1 LIITYPSI
9 KPRDD
14 ATSGLLALDSH
25 PSARWTLSGI
35 IKRLSTSSRFG
46 KGIEDAG
53 KGINR
58 YKYSTKEANMK
69 RFPSPKWLIP
79 LIILAVVIAA
89 APACKGKRGAEAL
102 DELTGEIDIERSIS
116 QEEAHY
122 DQAKPAAKSKAEGL
136 GAGYDDRTALP
147 AAPPADAL
155 DLPSTRMIIKTA
167 ALSVRVKNVDE
178 AYDRAIVLVEAGG
191 GYILSGTISEAE
203 GASANIT
210 IKVHP
215 RRFTSLISKLEELGT
230 VEYKN
235 ISGED
240 VTEEYFDLQAE
251 LATQLALKDRL
262 FDLLKKAKNVA
273 EAIQVE
279 QELQRVDYNV
289 NRIKG
294 RMKYLEQMV
303 AESTITLSMYSE
315 SYTPRTPFVNWDR
328 IGQGFRTAGQIL
340 VYLFFGLLQVLIVLI
355 PIAVIVLL
363 IVWLVIRIVRKRKE
377 KKAKG

>member
-1 LIITYPSI
+1 M
-9 KPRDD
+9 
-14 ATSGLLALDSH
+14 
-25 PSARWTLSGI
+25 
-35 IKRLSTSSRFG
+35 KRL
-46 KGIEDAG
+46 A
-53 KGINR
+53 
-58 YKYSTKEANMK
+58 
-69 RFPSPKWLIP
+69 KWLIP
-79 LIILAVVIAA
+79 LFAVALIIAA

-116 QEEAHY
+116 QEEAYEPSGSVDAKRSKTEAGASY
-122 DQAKPAAKSKAEGL
+122 DVSYQMSSAASP
-136 GAGYDDRTALP
+136 R
-147 AAPPADAL
+147 DAL

-178 AYDRAIVLVEAGG
+178 AYDRAIALVEAGG

-203 GASANIT
+203 GASADIT

-215 RRFTSLISKLEELGT
+215 RGFTSLISKLEELGT

-262 FDLLKKAKNVA
+262 FDLLGKAKNVA

-315 SYTPRTPFVNWDR
+315 SYTPKTPFVNWDR